1 MSEGRSASETG
12 DMSATVHVP
21 GPSRLRP
28 FEHPSLQIP
37 VTEADRERSLAY
49 LRRAYGEAR
58 LTECELDQRLEVV
71 LTARTRRELNT
82 AFDGLARVPVGT
94 GASLFGPRRPLGA
107 PTIGGRVAGSVAH
120 LSGLATLAVG
130 PGIAYAMTT
139 RGSYAR
145 HEAAKAFNFQMAT
158 ILGAV
163 VAGMLLSGPAEGIVF
178 ALGSVAWFVLTLLG
192 AVHAGSGENWRNPVT
207 RAVPL
212 RLLDEGPRPARRRAI
227 TRG

>member
-1 MSEGRSASETG
+1 
-12 DMSATVHVP
+12 
-21 GPSRLRP
+21 
-28 FEHPSLQIP
+28 
-37 VTEADRERSLAY
+37 
-49 LRRAYGEAR
+49 
-58 LTECELDQRLEVV
+58 
-71 LTARTRRELNT
+71 
-82 AFDGLARVPVGT
+82 
-94 GASLFGPRRPLGA
+94 
-107 PTIGGRVAGSVAH
+107 
-120 LSGLATLAVG
+120 
-130 PGIAYAMTT
+130 
-139 RGSYAR
+139 
-145 HEAAKAFNFQMAT
+145 MAT